1 MVVAAV
7 MVLAACGGDD
17 DDGGGQ
23 ATAGGKPEVTDLT
36 LGTLPIVDV
45 APIQIALDDGLFEKE
60 GLKVKTEVMQGGAA
74 AIPGLVSGEL
84 SVAFGAWPSFFQ
96 ASTQGI
102 ELRAIANGVRAQ
114 PNFTLILAKKGSP
127 LEGKPSDLAGRTV
140 AVNTL
145 NNLGELAVR
154 STLKQAGGDPAA
166 VKLLEVPFPEMGAAL
181 ERGDV
186 DAIWAVEPFATL
198 AKQQG
203 AVVVADSY
211 TGPLENFPVAGYQV
225 TKQFADDNPNTVAAF
240 QRAITAASETARS
253 NPDRVRQLLP
263 TSAKVP
269 AAAAEEV
276 ALPEYLA
283 SIDQAQFQRVV
294 DYLNEFG
301 IMKEKIQAGDLVV
314 APPS

>member
-1 MVVAAV
+1 
-7 MVLAACGGDD
+7 
-17 DDGGGQ
+17 
-23 ATAGGKPEVTDLT
+23 
-36 LGTLPIVDV
+36 
-45 APIQIALDDGLFEKE
+45 
-60 GLKVKTEVMQGGAA
+60 
-74 AIPGLVSGEL
+74 
-84 SVAFGAWPSFFQ
+84 
-96 ASTQGI
+96 
-102 ELRAIANGVRAQ
+102 VRAR
-114 PNFTLILAKKGSP
+114 PDFTLILAGKGSP
-127 LEGKPSDLAGRTV
+127 LEGKPADLAGKTV

-154 STLKQAGGDPAA
+154 SNVKQAGGDPAA
-166 VKLLEVPFPEMGAAL
+166 VKLVEVPFPEMGAAL

-198 AKQQG
+198 AKGSG

-253 NPDRVRQLLP
+253 NPDRVRQMLP

-269 AAAAEEV
+269 AAVAKEV

-301 IMKEKIQAGDLVV
+301 ILKQQLQAGELVI